1 MIGRTATCPACGTQ
15 IAWRD
20 KPSEFPCDGCGAWL
34 RAGSGLE
41 RLLFPP
47 LILIMLLAGLVYG
60 HRVQSTGSLA
70 AMTLAV
76 IQLLAHLRYIGLF
89 KPRLELLDHHRGSFD
104 HVQVPAPPV
113 AIDTLDAVAV
123 EDTTGVA
130 GVGDRRKRRLFE
142 FPNPP
147 RTLEGIAIG
156 LVAVTLFT
164 WQLVVY
170 AEPVVVWAYPE
181 YRATRVGPRGF
192 PLTIHIGHAAL
203 RLTNESDEGWYCDVT
218 IGRPPSRFTL
228 PTAARIE
235 AHSAVEVPLEEFH
248 NLDVGPDASIR
259 ERAARNGMRA
269 RCAGARGRYYAG
281 NF

>member
-1 MIGRTATCPACGTQ
+1 MIGRTVTCPSCGTQ

-20 KPSEFPCDGCGAWL
+20 KPYEFPCDRCGAWL

-47 LILIMLLAGLVYG
+47 LILIMLVAGLVYG
-60 HRVQSTGSLA
+60 NRVQSTAALA

-76 IQLLAHLRYIGLF
+76 IHLLTPLRYIGLF
-89 KPRLELLDHHRGSFD
+89 KPRLEVLDQHVGSFD
-104 HVQVPAPPV
+104 RAQVAAPAV

-123 EDTTGVA
+123 ENAA
-130 GVGDRRKRRLFE
+130 GASDRRKRRLFE

-147 RTLEGIAIG
+147 RTLEGVAIG
-156 LVAVTLFT
+156 LVAVTLFV
-164 WQLVVY
+164 WQLAMY

-192 PLTIHIGHAAL
+192 PLTIHIGSAAL
-203 RLTNESDEGWYCDVT
+203 RLTNGSDDGWYCDMT
-218 IGRPPSRFTL
+218 IGRSPSRFTL

-235 AHSAVEVPLEEFH
+235 AHSTV
-248 NLDVGPDASIR
+248 
-259 ERAARNGMRA
+259 
-269 RCAGARGRYYAG
+269 
-281 NF
+281 